1 MTEAQIKDIR
11 GVGRRRFGKIAPD
24 RSPHAEDL
32 PACSG
37 HGPPVVRVAI
47 ASPPIAPAR
56 PTLFVFGRW
65 LLDSVVVSFA
75 HGGCIHHT
83 HPDYVAF
90 LRDINSNTRR

>member
-1 MTEAQIKDIR
+1 M
-11 GVGRRRFGKIAPD
+11 
-24 RSPHAEDL
+24 
-32 PACSG
+32 
-37 HGPPVVRVAI
+37 
-47 ASPPIAPAR
+47 
-56 PTLFVFGRW
+56 LFVFGRW